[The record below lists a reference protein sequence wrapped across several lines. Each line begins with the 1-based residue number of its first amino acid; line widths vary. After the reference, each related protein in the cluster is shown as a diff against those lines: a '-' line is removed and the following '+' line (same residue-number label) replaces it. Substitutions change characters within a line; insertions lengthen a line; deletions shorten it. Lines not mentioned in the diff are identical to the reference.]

1 MPTGSDCR
9 GSSGACNIAPMNTNP
24 ALRIRQARPEDRE
37 FIISLLPRLVE
48 FGPPPWR
55 DPAEMTATDVQVLS
69 ESLSLQSPDVAI
81 YIAEDDEGT
90 ALGFIHLK
98 TTTDYF
104 TREEHGHVADIVVA
118 PEGEGR
124 GVGRALMAAGEGWA
138 RGRGYRW
145 LTLSVFVR
153 NVRAREFY
161 KRLGYGED
169 TMRYLKE
176 LG

>member
-1 MPTGSDCR
+1 MSTSPG
-9 GSSGACNIAPMNTNP
+9 
-24 ALRIRQARPEDRE
+24 LRIRHAQPADKE
-37 FIISLLPRLVE
+37 FILSLLPLLVE

-69 ESLSLQSPDVAI
+69 ESLSSQSPDVAI
-81 YIAEDDEGT
+81 FIAEEDGGA

-98 TTTDYF
+98 VMTDYF

-118 PEGEGR
+118 PGGEGR
-124 GVGRALMAAGEGWA
+124 GVGRALMTAGEGWA

-145 LTLSVFVR
+145 LTLSVFVH